1 MIVKELEY
9 TISIRTVGKGGEKY
23 QKLLD
28 SIKNSSIQPKEVHI
42 ILPEGYKPPKE
53 RLGYEQFLYS
63 PKGMV
68 SQRVF
73 GGKAANTDYILFLDD
88 DVEFEKDFIEKM
100 SKPIID
106 GICECTIP
114 PQLSLLPPEHGI
126 KKIIPLV
133 CLNMIP
139 TIFNKRTMY
148 TKVMKSGGSIYNRV
162 ANDNAEEYLT
172 AETAA
177 GAFFFIKK
185 EVFNN
190 IHFEE
195 ELWLED
201 CNYPYPEDLVMFYKI
216 TRMGYKIRC
225 VTKAKIVHLDAGAGS
240 DNGKRGCD
248 VSYAGARNRI
258 IFWKKYIYNYQKN
271 IFGKVTSLLIYKY
284 NEFMNTLVIIFAI
297 PFKRSKIAELKMRLK
312 GLHDGKKYIKQNNL

>member
-1 MIVKELEY
+1 MKELEY

-28 SIKNSSIQPKEVHI
+28 SIKKSSIQPKEVQI
-42 ILPEGYKPPKE
+42 ILPEGYRPPKE

-88 DVEFEKDFIEKM
+88 DVEFAEDFVEKM
-100 SKPIID
+100 ARPILD

-114 PQLSLLPPEHGI
+114 PQLSMLPPEHGVR
-126 KKIIPLV
+126 KIIPML
-133 CLNMIP
+133 CLNMVP
-139 TIFNKRTMY
+139 AMFNKSTMY
-148 TKVMKSGGSIYNRV
+148 TKVMKSGGSIYNRIDKDKV
-162 ANDNAEEYLT
+162 EEYLT

-177 GAFFFIKK
+177 GPFFFIKRD
-185 EVFNN
+185 VFNDMR
-190 IHFEE
+190 FEE

-201 CNYPYPEDLVMFYKI
+201 CDYAYPDDLVMFYKLV
-216 TRMGYKIRC
+216 TLGYRIKC
-225 VTKAKIVHLDAGAGS
+225 VAKAEVLHLDAGSGS

-248 VSYAGARNRI
+248 VSYAWGRNWM
-258 IFWKKYIYNYQKN
+258 IFWKKFIYNRQTNLYNKL
-271 IFGKVTSLLIYKY
+271 ISLGMYKY
-284 NEFMNTLVIIFAI
+284 NEYMNTIILWVETI
-297 PFKRSKIAELKMRLK
+297 YCRSKKQEFKERMK
-312 GLHDGKKYIKQNNL
+312 GLKDGKEYIKKNNL